1 MMHILKVVFPF
12 RRMPK
17 HLMNLREMFME
28 RPSQIIGSAFELIN
42 RLSPGLNRFQNL
54 HGAIAKLS
62 DVMSGFLVLSL
73 CKFVADSLKF
83 L

>member
-1 MMHILKVVFPF
+1 ML
-12 RRMPK
+12 
-17 HLMNLREMFME
+17 ME
-28 RPSQIIGSAFELIN
+28 RPSQLLGSVSELIN
-42 RLSPGLNRFQNL
+42 GISPGLNRFQNL

-62 DVMSGFLVLSL
+62 DVMSGFLMLSM

>member
-1 MMHILKVVFPF
+1 MHILKVVFPF

-42 RLSPGLNRFQNL
+42 RLSPGLNRFQNF
-54 HGAIAKLS
+54 HRSIAKLA
-62 DVMSGFLVLSL
+62 DVMSGFPMLAT
-73 CKFVADSLKF
+73 CKFVGDSF
-83 L
+83 EFT